1 MHRLIALALA
11 LAATAAHARVM
22 RIEAHAGKSPNAH
35 YTVLTGIAYG
45 ELNPGDGH
53 NRLITDIQFAPRN
66 AQTKRVQYAA
76 TFTLYI
82 PNKPAPDSVLLYE
95 VVNRGASLLP
105 REYANNDFFL
115 LSGWQ
120 GDIPFNGLAIN
131 GKHGETISVPVA
143 RNADGSLITGPAM
156 ARWIDLK
163 PGTQTLALGDS
174 ITYHTSGTPPLPF
187 TLDQK
192 QAHLF
197 TKQSEA
203 EDGTSTGVKEVP
215 QTDWSWGVCGAQP
228 GGTAICLN
236 KPVDPAL
243 MYELHYTAK
252 DPLVLGIGLAAI
264 RDLNAF
270 FRYAKDDGHG
280 FTNPVAPHIH
290 GTVAAGISQSGNL
303 LRTWLNLGFN
313 QSEDNRIVFDGV
325 MPIIAARM
333 VPINVRFGVPG
344 GMGFPFEVGSD
355 GINWWTA
362 TPDPVRHLP
371 TGSLLDR
378 CTASHTCPKIM
389 ELLGSGEFYSL
400 RASLDFVGTT
410 AVRDIPLPAN
420 VRRYYVAGTSHG
432 GGNGKLYL
440 TPNEKQYPSNCM
452 LPSNPNP
459 QNPTRR
465 ALLLAMKQ
473 WVTTN
478 VEPPPSVYP
487 KLSDH
492 TLAPAEEVIASF
504 PHIGSYPAPTIHVL
518 NPLLFY
524 DLGAQFHYRDLSG
537 VDTKVP
543 PTVMRKLPTVL
554 PTLDADGNER
564 GGIHSVFQQAPLGT
578 YTGWNITT
586 SGFRAGQFCNLQGA
600 YIPFAATEADR
611 AKAQDSR
618 PSLAARY
625 KSHDEYVRRV
635 KKAAASLVQ
644 QRFMLQDDADAF
656 VRAAEKSAIWET
668 AAR

>member
-1 MHRLIALALA
+1 MRRLLALA
-11 LAATAAHARVM
+11 LLFAATAAQARIT
-22 RIEAHAGKSPNAH
+22 RIDAHPAKSPNPN
-35 YTVLTGIAYG
+35 YTVIQGLAYG
-45 ELNPGDGH
+45 EIDPNDPH
-53 NRLITDIQFAPRN
+53 NSIITDLKFGPIDQ
-66 AQTKRVQYAA
+66 QTHAVEYIT
-76 TFTLYI
+76 TFTLFV
-82 PNKPAPDSVLLYE
+82 PNKPAPNAILLYE

-105 REYANNDFFL
+105 REYATNDFFL

-120 GDIPFNGLAIN
+120 GDIPFKGPAIN
-131 GKHGETISVPVA
+131 GKPGETISVPIA
-143 RNADGSLITGPAM
+143 KNLNGSPITGPAM

-163 PGTQTLALGDS
+163 PGTQTLTLGDS

-187 TLDQK
+187 SLDQK
-192 QAHLF
+192 EAHLF
-197 TKQSEA
+197 AKESEA
-203 EDGTSTGVKEVP
+203 EDGTSKGVKEVP
-215 QTDWSWGVCGAQP
+215 ISDWSWGACGGKAD
-228 GGTAICLN
+228 GTAICLK
-236 KPVDPAL
+236 KPANPAL

-252 DPLVLGIGLAAI
+252 DPLILGMGLAAI
-264 RDLNAF
+264 RDLNDF
-270 FRYAKDDGHG
+270 FRYEKADNHG
-280 FTNPVAPHIH
+280 FQNPAFSHLH

-378 CTASHTCPKIM
+378 CTKTHTCPKIM

-400 RASLDFVGTT
+400 RASLDFVGST
-410 AVRDIPLPAN
+410 AKRDIPLPTN

-432 GGNGKLYL
+432 GGNGKLYFEP
-440 TPNEKQYPSNCM
+440 TEKQHPKNCT
-452 LPSNPNP
+452 LPYNPNP

-465 ALLLAMKQ
+465 ALLHAMKQ
-473 WVTTN
+473 WVTAN

-492 TLAPAEEVIASF
+492 TLAPAAEVIASF
-504 PHIGSYPAPTIHVL
+504 PRITKYPAPTTHVF
-518 NPLLFY
+518 NPLLIY
-524 DLGAQFHYRDLSG
+524 DLGTQFHYRDLSG

-543 PTVMRKLPTVL
+543 PIVTGKLPTML

-578 YTGWNITT
+578 YTGWNVVTN
-586 SGFRAGQFCNLQGA
+586 GFRAGQFCNLQGA
-600 YIPFAATEADR
+600 YIPFAAAEADR

-618 PSLAARY
+618 PSLGARY
-625 KSHDEYVRRV
+625 KSHADYVEHV
-635 KKAAASLVQ
+635 KKAAVSLVQ
-644 QRFMLQDDADAF
+644 QRFMLQDDADKF
-656 VRAAEKSAIWET
+656 VHAAEKST
-668 AAR
+668 FLR